1 MNLRVAVAAD
11 SDVAI
16 RVEDGAIVRFEVFLF
31 SAIGTILV
39 NRAFL
44 AATGYPKLGS
54 GGLHIAHVL
63 WGGLLMGVAVVMLLA
78 GIGTRIRFWAAL
90 VAGIGFGL
98 FIDEV
103 GKFVTRDVNYFYKPA
118 VAIMYVL
125 FVFSYLLVRWILL
138 RRRLSD
144 PLRVALAATA
154 LTDQALGDLDA
165 QGRAAAIRLLDAV
178 ATPSDSTAAIR
189 AALISQPVVAQS
201 ALRQRANRLVQLAWN
216 AWTRIVT
223 ARTFQLFA
231 FALLAYEVWHQLH
244 TYIFYLQT
252 IVNLNLHVNFY
263 LWYLEVTNLLTAG
276 IVGLGLILVLLA
288 PLRRH
293 GLWLIQFGLLFDL
306 LFDQFSTFKFSQ
318 FQALTGFAV
327 ELIILLAVRFLLS
340 RERAPSR
347 ATLPSATEVS
357 AT

>member
-1 MNLRVAVAAD
+1 M
-11 SDVAI
+11 
-16 RVEDGAIVRFEVFLF
+16 VRFELFLF

-63 WGGLLMGVAVVMLLA
+63 WGGLLMGIAVVMLLS
-78 GIGTRIRFWAAL
+78 GIGTRIRMWAAL
-90 VAGIGFGL
+90 VSGIGFGL

-103 GKFVTRDVNYFYKPA
+103 GKFVTKDVNYFYKPA

-125 FVFSYLLVRWILL
+125 FVFSYLLVRTILL

-144 PLRVALAATA
+144 PLRTALAATA
-154 LTDQALGDLDA
+154 LADQSLGDLSA
-165 QGRAAAIRLLDAV
+165 EGRAAAIDLLDGV
-178 ATPSDSTAAIR
+178 TGPSESTAAIKT
-189 AALISQPVVAQS
+189 ALNSQPVVAES
-201 ALRQRANRLVQLAWN
+201 AVRQRVNRLAEQ
-216 AWTRIVT
+216 
-223 ARTFQLFA
+223 ARTGWHRLVTSRLFQIA
-231 FALLAYEVWHQLH
+231 ALGLVAYEVWRQLH

-252 IVNLNLHVNFY
+252 IVNLNIHLSFY
-263 LWYLEVTNLLTAG
+263 LMYLLVTNLLIAG
-276 IVGLGLILVLLA
+276 IAGLGVILVVLA

-318 FQALTGFAV
+318 FQALTGFAI
-327 ELIILLAVRFLLS
+327 ELLILLAVRYLLS
-340 RERAPSR
+340 LAPPASKPR
-347 ATLPSATEVS
+347 LSTPVQVS
-357 AT
+357 TT

>member
-1 MNLRVAVAAD
+1 M
-11 SDVAI
+11 
-16 RVEDGAIVRFEVFLF
+16 VRFEVFLF

-125 FVFSYLLVRWILL
+125 FVFSYLLVRWVLL

-154 LTDQALGDLDA
+154 LTDQSLGDLDA

-178 ATPSDSTAAIR
+178 AAPSDSTAAIR
-189 AALISQPVVAQS
+189 TALISQPVVAQS
-201 ALRQRANRLVQLAWN
+201 ASRQRANRLAQLAWN
-216 AWTRIVT
+216 GWTRVVT
-223 ARTFQLFA
+223 TRTFQLIA
-231 FALLAYEVWHQLH
+231 FAVLVYEVWHQLH
-244 TYIFYLQT
+244 TYIVYLQT
-252 IVNLNLHVNFY
+252 IVNLVNLNLHVNFY
-263 LWYLEVTNLLTAG
+263 LWYLVVTNLLTAG
-276 IVGLGLILVLLA
+276 IVGLGLILVVLA

-306 LFDQFSTFKFSQ
+306 LFDQFSVFHFSQ

-327 ELIILLAVRFLLS
+327 ELVILLAVRFLLS
-340 RERAPSR
+340 HERGAGR
-347 ATLPSATEVS
+347 AALPSATEVS
-357 AT
+357 TT